1 MSKRNFKTEKN
12 NFAKMK
18 NAEILE
24 QYKLGKSCREIAR
37 EYDCNKQIIYDIV
50 GNNKRTLS
58 ESISAV
64 HKRFPLS
71 HTEETKLKM
80 REKRLQWMKNNPEKT
95 AWRNTNM
102 SYPEKIFFEH
112 ISKDERFVIE
122 REKSFFPYYADFTIL
137 NANIVIEIDGS
148 QHINRKEIDEAK
160 EKLII
165 SKGYR
170 VIRFTASHVQ
180 NNIIEV
186 LEILDKFVLSD
197 AIIEKVEYLRKISEK
212 EELQK
217 QINIERENKI
227 QELNN
232 KRIQLVF
239 NSDIDFK
246 KFGWVGKLD
255 PVIGIRSQKIKIW
268 MKKYMPEFYEA
279 NCFKVIRN

>member
-1 MSKRNFKTEKN
+1 MTKRNLRKN
-12 NFAKMK
+12 NEIAKSEK
-18 NAEILE
+18 EEILK

-37 EYDCNKQIIYDIV
+37 EYDCNKQIIYDII
-50 GNNKRTLS
+50 GKNNIRSLS
-58 ESISAV
+58 ESMSAL
-64 HKRFPLS
+64 HKRFPQTQSESSRANL
-71 HTEETKLKM
+71 

-102 SYPEKIFFEH
+102 SYPEKVFFEH

-137 NANIVIEIDGS
+137 NANIVIEVDGS

-186 LEILDKFVLSD
+186 LEILDKFVSSD

-217 QINIERENKI
+217 QIKLDRENKI

-232 KRIQLVF
+232 KRIQLVLT
-239 NSDIDFK
+239 SDINFK
-246 KFGWVGKLD
+246 KLGWMARLS
-255 PVIGIRSQKIKIW
+255 PIIGIRSTKIRYW
-268 MKKYMPEFYEA
+268 MKKYMPEFYN
-279 NCFKVIRN
+279 NCYQRLL